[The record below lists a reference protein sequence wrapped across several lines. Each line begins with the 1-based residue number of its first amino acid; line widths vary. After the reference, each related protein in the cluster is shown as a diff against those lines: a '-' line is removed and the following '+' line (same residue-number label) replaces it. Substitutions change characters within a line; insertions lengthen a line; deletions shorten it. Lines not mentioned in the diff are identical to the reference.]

1 VLTLDGPV
9 FLLLLLVHEQ
19 GAVAHL
25 AIGEVRFS
33 VRKQLKAFFGDYK
46 FQLFLSDVEVV
57 LQKPPTTTSKKAK
70 AKLKVSTHR
79 NSASER
85 RKWLIVATLAKYLK
99 FSITELVFK
108 VLEVIADSLSISF
121 PVLTSCF
128 SMGILLSSFGNVL
141 SAKSTSSKTS

>member
-9 FLLLLLVHEQ
+9 FLVVVVVHEQ

-57 LQKPPTTTSKKAK
+57 LQKPPTTTTSKKAK

-108 VLEVIADSLSISF
+108 VLEVIADSLS
-121 PVLTSCF
+121 
-128 SMGILLSSFGNVL
+128 LSL
-141 SAKSTSSKTS
+141 SLSLFLF

>member
-1 VLTLDGPV
+1 VLTLDGPI
-9 FLLLLLVHEQ
+9 FLVVVVVVHEQ

-25 AIGEVRFS
+25 AIGEVQFS

-57 LQKPPTTTSKKAK
+57 LQKPPTTTTSKKAK

-99 FSITELVFK
+99 FSIRELVFK
-108 VLEVIADSLSISF
+108 VLEVIADSLS
-121 PVLTSCF
+121 
-128 SMGILLSSFGNVL
+128 LSL
-141 SAKSTSSKTS
+141 SLSLFLF

>member
-9 FLLLLLVHEQ
+9 FLVVVVVHEQ

-25 AIGEVRFS
+25 AIGEVQFS
-33 VRKQLKAFFGDYK
+33 VRKQLKAFFGDYI
-46 FQLFLSDVEVV
+46 VEVV
-57 LQKPPTTTSKKAK
+57 LQKPPTTTTSKKAK

-108 VLEVIADSLSISF
+108 VLEVIADSLS
-121 PVLTSCF
+121 
-128 SMGILLSSFGNVL
+128 LSLFL
-141 SAKSTSSKTS
+141 F

>member
-1 VLTLDGPV
+1 MLTLDGPV

-128 SMGILLSSFGNVL
+128 SMGILLSSFGNV
-141 SAKSTSSKTS
+141 